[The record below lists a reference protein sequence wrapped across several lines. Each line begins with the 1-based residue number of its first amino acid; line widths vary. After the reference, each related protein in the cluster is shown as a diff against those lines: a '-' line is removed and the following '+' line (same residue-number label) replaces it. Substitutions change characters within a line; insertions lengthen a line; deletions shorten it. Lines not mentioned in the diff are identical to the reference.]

1 MSDYAL
7 AGTGVPRRYLTRSA
21 VIGISFA
28 WAVCLSAFGFSQDS
42 KKPGKPPNKSAS
54 IPEEV
59 TRVLAKHGLRI
70 VGANLTLDLDAE
82 LTKEVKELSK
92 FKKSLKDA
100 DLKRFNAESNA
111 EAIAQQILEM
121 RIRQTQLNA
130 QLANVDNVV
139 ANNRL
144 VGELNAMSGQMKA
157 LEDQQKKIAEIA
169 KVARGEVQ
177 NVQEDFVNALIAL
190 RQSSDQAHQKWES
203 FATNQEVLAAIETAA
218 EHLGEKIAL
227 KPSATLVL
235 AEKNLKEYEESMI
248 SESIPLENREGAYW
262 IDVAINGNGT
272 EKMVFD
278 TGATFLSIST
288 PLAKSLNVEPSDSD
302 PDVLVGL
309 ADGRQIPG
317 KVLKLATVRVGKFT
331 ANNVK
336 CVVLGPQAIN
346 APPLLGLSFLSL
358 FNITTDYEN
367 SEVMLVKIDSG
378 DPAQPSKKPKRK

>member
-1 MSDYAL
+1 MPAL
-7 AGTGVPRRYLTRSA
+7 ALDGFGVPRWCLARPA
-21 VIGISFA
+21 VIVIAFA
-28 WAVCLSAFGFSQDS
+28 WAVFLSPCAFSQDS

-54 IPEEV
+54 IPKEV
-59 TRVLAKHGLRI
+59 TRVLATHGLRI
-70 VGANLTLDLDAE
+70 VGANLVLDLDAE

-100 DLKRFNAESNA
+100 DQKRYRAEM
-111 EAIAQQILEM
+111 EVEGIAQQISEM
-121 RIRQTQLNA
+121 RGRQTQLNA
-130 QLANVDNVV
+130 QLANVNNVL

-144 VGELNAMSGQMKA
+144 VGELNAMNGLIKT
-157 LEDQQKKIAEIA
+157 LEDQQKKTAEIA

-177 NVQEDFVNALIAL
+177 NVQEDFVKALIAL

-203 FATNQEVLAAIETAA
+203 FATNKEVLAAIETAA
-218 EHLGEKIAL
+218 EHVGEKIAL
-227 KPSATLVL
+227 KPSASLVV
-235 AEKNLKEYEESMI
+235 AEKNLRDYEESMI

-262 IDVAINGNGT
+262 IDVAINGNDA

-288 PLAKSLNVEPSDSD
+288 QLAKSLNVEPTDSD

-317 KVLKLATVRVGKFT
+317 KLIKLASVRVGKFT
-331 ANNVK
+331 SSNVK
-336 CVVLGPQAIN
+336 CVVLGPQATN
-346 APPLLGLSFLSL
+346 APPLLGLSFLNL

-367 SEVMLVKIDSG
+367 SEVKLVKIDSG

>member
-1 MSDYAL
+1 MPAL
-7 AGTGVPRRYLTRSA
+7 ALDGCGVPRWCLARPA
-21 VIGISFA
+21 VIVIAFA
-28 WAVCLSAFGFSQDS
+28 WAVFLSPCAFSQDS

-59 TRVLAKHGLRI
+59 TRVLATHGLRI
-70 VGANLTLDLDAE
+70 VGANLVLDLDAE

-100 DLKRFNAESNA
+100 DKKRYRAEM
-111 EAIAQQILEM
+111 EVEGIAQQISEM
-121 RIRQTQLNA
+121 RGRQTQLNA
-130 QLANVDNVV
+130 QLANVNNVL

-144 VGELNAMSGQMKA
+144 VGELNAMNGLIKT
-157 LEDQQKKIAEIA
+157 LEDQQKKTAEIA

-177 NVQEDFVNALIAL
+177 NVQEDFV
-190 RQSSDQAHQKWES
+190 K
-203 FATNQEVLAAIETAA
+203 AAIETAA
-218 EHLGEKIAL
+218 EHVGEKIAL
-227 KPSATLVL
+227 KPSASLVV
-235 AEKNLKEYEESMI
+235 AEKNLRDYEESMI

-262 IDVAINGNGT
+262 IDVAINGNDT

-288 PLAKSLNVEPSDSD
+288 QLAKSLNVEPTDSD

-317 KVLKLATVRVGKFT
+317 KLIKLASVRVGKFT
-331 ANNVK
+331 SSNVK
-336 CVVLGPQAIN
+336 CVVLGPQATN
-346 APPLLGLSFLSL
+346 APPLLGLSFLNL

-367 SEVMLVKIDSG
+367 SEVKLVKIDSG